1 MKVGIIGLG
10 QLGENISRRLISNK
24 VEVYGYRRNYQKAS
38 DTYDNKYL
46 TGVNTTIEY
55 LVKSVKES
63 WLYGEKSC
71 DTFVQRSP
79 GIFQLAVPKE
89 SIDEVM
95 DELLQFCSEGDIII
109 NYCNCDANVSRKW
122 AEQLPKVGVQ
132 YIDVGI
138 AGGISGLD
146 HGYGLVVT
154 GGKYAVDTCR
164 TIFDAISMG
173 YRPSNTK
180 NDYVNYPQDYGWIHR
195 DW

>member
-89 SIDEVM
+89 SIDEVI